1 MEDRLVGNTLLN
13 FYAKCRYPVDGR
25 KVFDQMPQRDVCS
38 WTVMIA
44 AYAKNGHCEE
54 ALRLFYQMREMA
66 IQPNQFTFASI
77 LRRVP
82 TWHLWNKAKRSMKK
96 LGGKDFSRIL

>member
-13 FYAKCRYPVDGR
+13 FYAKCRYLIDGR
-25 KVFDQMPQRDVCS
+25 KVFDQMPQRDFFS
-38 WTVMIA
+38 WTFMIV

-54 ALRLFYQMREMA
+54 ALRLFYQMQEMA

-77 LRRVP
+77 LPACAHLASLEQGKEIHEEVRR
-82 TWHLWNKAKRSMKK
+82 K
-96 LGGKDFSRIL
+96 GF